1 MADRYKMVNG
11 ERIKLTAEEN
21 AQRDAEEKAWADG
34 AYDRAMASLRQKRDG
49 LLKETD
55 YYALSDV
62 TMSEDMKK
70 YRQDLRDI
78 TEGVNTEAKAKNNVR
93 LNKIFNM
100 ELDKVIFTIYFIY
113 VN

>member
-21 AQRDAEEKAWADG
+21 AQRDAEEKAWSDG
-34 AYDRAMASLRQKRDG
+34 AYDRAMISLREKRNN

-62 TMSEDMKK
+62 TMSDDMAT
-70 YRQDLRDI
+70 YRQQLRDI
-78 TEGVNTEAKAKNNVR
+78 TNGVNTEAKAKN
-93 LNKIFNM
+93 KTFPTKP
-100 ELDKVIFTIYFIY
+100 E
-113 VN
+113 

>member
-34 AYDRAMASLRQKRDG
+34 AYDRAMVALRQKRDG

-55 YYALSDV
+55 FYALSDV
-62 TMSEDMKK
+62 TMSDDMTK
-70 YRQDLRDI
+70 YRKDLRDI
-78 TEGVNTEAKAKNNVR
+78 TVGVNTEAKAKN
-93 LNKIFNM
+93 KTFPT
-100 ELDKVIFTIYFIY
+100 KP
-113 VN
+113 

>member
-21 AQRDAEEKAWADG
+21 KLRDAEEKAWADG

-62 TMSEDMKK
+62 EMSDDMKK
-70 YRQDLRDI
+70 YRSDLRDI
-78 TEGVNTEAKAKNNVR
+78 TEGVNTEAKAKN
-93 LNKIFNM
+93 KKFPIKP
-100 ELDKVIFTIYFIY
+100 E
-113 VN
+113 

>member
-21 AQRDAEEKAWADG
+21 AQRDAEEKAWSDG
-34 AYDRAMASLRQKRDG
+34 AYDRAMANLRQKRDG

-62 TMSEDMKK
+62 TMSDDMKK
-70 YRQDLRDI
+70 YRKDLRDI
-78 TEGVNTEAKAKNNVR
+78 TVGVNTEAKAKN
-93 LNKIFNM
+93 KTFPT
-100 ELDKVIFTIYFIY
+100 KP
-113 VN
+113 

>member
-1 MADRYKMVNG
+1 MADRYKMLNG

-21 AQRDAEEKAWADG
+21 AQRDKEEADWKAG

-62 TMSEDMKK
+62 EMSDDMKT
-70 YRQDLRDI
+70 YRQQLRDI
-78 TEGVNTEAKAKNNVR
+78 TNGVNTEAKAKN
-93 LNKIFNM
+93 KTFPTKP
-100 ELDKVIFTIYFIY
+100 E
-113 VN
+113 

>member
-21 AQRDAEEKAWADG
+21 AQRDKEEADWKAG
-34 AYDRAMASLRQKRDG
+34 AYDRAMVSLREKRNN

-62 TMSEDMKK
+62 EMSDGMKK

-78 TEGVNTEAKAKNNVR
+78 TDGVNTEAKAKN
-93 LNKIFNM
+93 KKFPTKP
-100 ELDKVIFTIYFIY
+100 E
-113 VN
+113 

>member
-21 AQRDAEEKAWADG
+21 AQRDAEEKAWSDG
-34 AYDRAMASLRQKRDG
+34 AKDRAMATLRQKRDN

-62 TMSEDMKK
+62 TMSDDMKK

-78 TEGVNTEAKAKNNVR
+78 TEGVNTEAKAKN
-93 LNKIFNM
+93 KIFPT
-100 ELDKVIFTIYFIY
+100 KP
-113 VN
+113 

>member
-21 AQRDAEEKAWADG
+21 AQRDAEEKAWSDG
-34 AYDRAMASLRQKRDG
+34 AYDRAMATLRQKRDG

-62 TMSEDMKK
+62 TMSDDMKK
-70 YRQDLRDI
+70 YRQDLREI
-78 TEGVNTEAKAKNNVR
+78 TDGVNTEAKAKN
-93 LNKIFNM
+93 KIFPT
-100 ELDKVIFTIYFIY
+100 KP
-113 VN
+113 

>member
-34 AYDRAMASLRQKRDG
+34 AYDRAMVSLRQKRDG

-55 YYALSDV
+55 YFALSDV
-62 TMSEDMKK
+62 NMSEDMKK
-70 YRQDLRDI
+70 YRQVKKSVALSLMFLEI
-78 TEGVNTEAKAKNNVR
+78 
-93 LNKIFNM
+93 L
-100 ELDKVIFTIYFIY
+100 
-113 VN
+113 

>member
-34 AYDRAMASLRQKRDG
+34 AYDRAMAFLRQKRDG

-62 TMSEDMKK
+62 TMSADMTT
-70 YRQDLRDI
+70 YRQNLRDL
-78 TEGVNTEAKAKNNVR
+78 TNGLSTVADVNAVVYPTKPE
-93 LNKIFNM
+93 
-100 ELDKVIFTIYFIY
+100 
-113 VN
+113 

>member
-34 AYDRAMASLRQKRDG
+34 AYDRAMVSLRQKRDG

-55 YYALSDV
+55 YFALSDV
-62 TMSEDMKK
+62 NMSEDMKK

-78 TEGVNTEAKAKNNVR
+78 TNGLTTVEQVKAVEFPEKP
-93 LNKIFNM
+93 
-100 ELDKVIFTIYFIY
+100 
-113 VN
+113 

>member
-11 ERIKLTAEEN
+11 ERIKLTAQEN

-34 AYDRAMASLRQKRDG
+34 AYDRAMVTLRQKRDG

-62 TMSEDMKK
+62 TMSDDMKK
-70 YRQDLRDI
+70 YRQDLREI
-78 TEGVNTEAKAKNNVR
+78 TDGVNTEAKAKN
-93 LNKIFNM
+93 KIFPT
-100 ELDKVIFTIYFIY
+100 KP
-113 VN
+113 

>member
-1 MADRYKMVNG
+1 MPRYKMVNG
-11 ERIKLTAEEN
+11 ERVQLTAEEN

-62 TMSEDMKK
+62 EMSDDMKT
-70 YRQDLRDI
+70 YRQQLRDI
-78 TEGVNTEAKAKNNVR
+78 TNGVNTEAKAKN
-93 LNKIFNM
+93 KTFPTKP
-100 ELDKVIFTIYFIY
+100 E
-113 VN
+113 

>member
-1 MADRYKMVNG
+1 MTRTKLING
-11 ERIKLTAEEN
+11 IRIPFTAEEE
-21 AQRDAEEKAWADG
+21 AVRDAEEKAWADG
-34 AYDRAMASLRQKRDG
+34 AYDRAMVSLREKRNN

-78 TEGVNTEAKAKNNVR
+78 TEGVNTEAKAKN
-93 LNKIFNM
+93 KKFPT
-100 ELDKVIFTIYFIY
+100 KP
-113 VN
+113 

>member
-11 ERIKLTAEEN
+11 ERIKLTAKEN
-21 AQRDAEEKAWADG
+21 KLRDAEEKAWADG

-62 TMSEDMKK
+62 EMSDDMKT
-70 YRQDLRDI
+70 YRQQLRDI
-78 TEGVNTEAKAKNNVR
+78 TNGVNTEAKAKN
-93 LNKIFNM
+93 KTFPTKP
-100 ELDKVIFTIYFIY
+100 E
-113 VN
+113 